1 MKCIFQKLNDIKIKN
16 NLNYSYINKTTFLIK
31 LAAMSVMQ

>member
-16 NLNYSYINKTTFLIK
+16 NLNYINKATFLIK
-31 LAAMSVMQ
+31 LATMSVMQ